1 MLEYISREV
10 LNMAS
15 SEAQKRAAKKYYQ
28 AHTKELQEKKKE
40 RVLKLSV
47 SFNAE
52 TESHYIE
59 VFRSIP
65 NKAEF
70 FRKCLDDYEKEQRR

>member
-1 MLEYISREV
+1 MLEYSSREV
-10 LNMAS
+10 LNMAIT
-15 SEAQKRAAKKYYQ
+15 SEERLEYIKNWQKEN
-28 AHTKELQEKKKE
+28 KEKIKE
-40 RVLKLSV
+40 RRMKLSV
-47 SFNAE
+47 SFNSE

-65 NKAEF
+65 NKADF

>member
-1 MLEYISREV
+1 MLEYSSREV
-10 LNMAS
+10 LNMVITS
-15 SEAQKRAAKKYYQ
+15 
-28 AHTKELQEKKKE
+28 KE
-40 RVLKLSV
+40 RLEYIKNWQKENKDKIKERRMKISA
-47 SFNAE
+47 SFNAK

>member
-1 MLEYISREV
+1 MLEYSSREV
-10 LNMAS
+10 LNMAIT
-15 SEAQKRAAKKYYQ
+15 SEERLEYIKNWQKENKDKI
-28 AHTKELQEKKKE
+28 KE
-40 RVLKLSV
+40 RRMKLSV

-59 VFRSIP
+59 VFKSIP

>member
-1 MLEYISREV
+1 MAITSEERLEYIK
-10 LNMAS
+10 NW
-15 SEAQKRAAKKYYQ
+15 QKENKDKI
-28 AHTKELQEKKKE
+28 KE
-40 RVLKLSV
+40 RRMKLSV

-59 VFRSIP
+59 VFKSIP

>member
-1 MLEYISREV
+1 MAVTSEERLEYIK
-10 LNMAS
+10 NW
-15 SEAQKRAAKKYYQ
+15 QKENKDKI
-28 AHTKELQEKKKE
+28 KE
-40 RVLKLSV
+40 RRMKLSV

>member
-1 MLEYISREV
+1 MAITSEERLEYIK
-10 LNMAS
+10 NW
-15 SEAQKRAAKKYYQ
+15 QKENKDKI
-28 AHTKELQEKKKE
+28 KE
-40 RVLKLSV
+40 RRMKLSV

-59 VFRSIP
+59 VFREIP

-70 FRKCLDDYEKEQRR
+70 FRKCLDDYEKEQRRW

>member
-1 MLEYISREV
+1 MLEYSSREEP
-10 LNMAS
+10 NMALT
-15 SEAQKRAAKKYYQ
+15 EAQKRATKKYYQ
-28 AHTKELQEKKKE
+28 THAKELQEKKKE
-40 RVLKLSV
+40 RSLQLSV

-65 NKAEF
+65 NKADF
-70 FRKCLDDYEKEQRR
+70 FRKCLDDYEEEQRR

>member
-1 MLEYISREV
+1 MAITSEERLEYIK
-10 LNMAS
+10 NW
-15 SEAQKRAAKKYYQ
+15 QKENKDKI
-28 AHTKELQEKKKE
+28 KE
-40 RVLKLSV
+40 RRVKLSA

-59 VFRSIP
+59 VFRAIP

>member
-1 MLEYISREV
+1 MAITSEERLEYIK
-10 LNMAS
+10 NW
-15 SEAQKRAAKKYYQ
+15 QKENKDKI
-28 AHTKELQEKKKE
+28 KE
-40 RVLKLSV
+40 RRVKFSV

-59 VFRSIP
+59 VFRAIP

>member
-10 LNMAS
+10 LNMAVT
-15 SEAQKRAAKKYYQ
+15 SEERLEYIKNWQKENKDKI
-28 AHTKELQEKKKE
+28 KE
-40 RVLKLSV
+40 RRMKLSV

-59 VFRSIP
+59 VFRAIP

>member
-1 MLEYISREV
+1 MLEYSSREV
-10 LNMAS
+10 LNMVQT
-15 SEAQKRAAKKYYQ
+15 EAQKRAIKKYQQ
-28 AHTKELQEKKKE
+28 AHAKELQEKKKE
-40 RVLKLSV
+40 RSLKLSV

-65 NKAEF
+65 NKAEY
-70 FRKCLDDYEKEQRR
+70 FRKCLDDYEKEQGR

>member
-1 MLEYISREV
+1 MIEYISREV
-10 LNMAS
+10 LNMAKTS
-15 SEAQKRAAKKYYQ
+15 NERLEYIKNWQKENKDKI
-28 AHTKELQEKKKE
+28 KE
-40 RVLKLSV
+40 RRMKLSV

-65 NKAEF
+65 NKAEY
-70 FRKCLDDYEKEQRR
+70 FRKCLDDYEKEQGR

>member
-1 MLEYISREV
+1 MVITSKERLEYIK
-10 LNMAS
+10 NW
-15 SEAQKRAAKKYYQ
+15 QKENKDKI
-28 AHTKELQEKKKE
+28 KE
-40 RVLKLSV
+40 RRMKISA
-47 SFNAE
+47 SFNAK

>member
-1 MLEYISREV
+1 MLEYSSREV
-10 LNMAS
+10 LNMAIT
-15 SEAQKRAAKKYYQ
+15 SEERLEYIKNWQKENKDKI
-28 AHTKELQEKKKE
+28 KE
-40 RVLKLSV
+40 RRMKLSV

>member
-1 MLEYISREV
+1 MLKYISREV
-10 LNMAS
+10 LNMAIT
-15 SEAQKRAAKKYYQ
+15 SEERLEYIKNWQKENKDKI
-28 AHTKELQEKKKE
+28 KE
-40 RVLKLSV
+40 RRMKLSV

>member
-1 MLEYISREV
+1 MAKTSNERLEYIK
-10 LNMAS
+10 NW
-15 SEAQKRAAKKYYQ
+15 QKENKDKI
-28 AHTKELQEKKKE
+28 KE
-40 RVLKLSV
+40 RRMKLSV

-65 NKAEF
+65 NKAEY
-70 FRKCLDDYEKEQRR
+70 FRKCLDDYEKEQGR

>member
-1 MLEYISREV
+1 MAVTSEKRLEYIK
-10 LNMAS
+10 NW
-15 SEAQKRAAKKYYQ
+15 QKENKDKI
-28 AHTKELQEKKKE
+28 KE
-40 RVLKLSV
+40 RRMKLSV

-59 VFRSIP
+59 VFRAIP

>member
-1 MLEYISREV
+1 MAVTSKERLEYIK
-10 LNMAS
+10 NW
-15 SEAQKRAAKKYYQ
+15 QKENKDKI
-28 AHTKELQEKKKE
+28 KE
-40 RVLKLSV
+40 RRMKLSV

-59 VFRSIP
+59 VFRAIP

>member
-1 MLEYISREV
+1 MLEYSSREV
-10 LNMAS
+10 LNMAIT
-15 SEAQKRAAKKYYQ
+15 SEERLEYIKNWQKENKDKI
-28 AHTKELQEKKKE
+28 KE
-40 RVLKLSV
+40 RRMKLSV

-59 VFRSIP
+59 VFRAIP

>member
-1 MLEYISREV
+1 MLEYISRDV
-10 LNMAS
+10 INMAIT
-15 SEAQKRAAKKYYQ
+15 SEERLEYIKNWQKENKDKI
-28 AHTKELQEKKKE
+28 KE
-40 RVLKLSV
+40 RRMKLSV

>member
-1 MLEYISREV
+1 MAITSEKRLEYIK
-10 LNMAS
+10 NW
-15 SEAQKRAAKKYYQ
+15 QKENKDKI
-28 AHTKELQEKKKE
+28 KE
-40 RVLKLSV
+40 RRMKLSV

-59 VFRSIP
+59 IFRSIP

>member
-1 MLEYISREV
+1 MLEYSSREV
-10 LNMAS
+10 LNMAVT
-15 SEAQKRAAKKYYQ
+15 SEKRLEYIKNWQKENKDKI
-28 AHTKELQEKKKE
+28 KE
-40 RVLKLSV
+40 RRMKLSV

-59 VFRSIP
+59 VFRAIP

>member
-1 MLEYISREV
+1 MLEYSSREV
-10 LNMAS
+10 LNMAIT
-15 SEAQKRAAKKYYQ
+15 SEERLEYIKNWQKEN
-28 AHTKELQEKKKE
+28 KEKIKE
-40 RVLKLSV
+40 RRMKLSV

-65 NKAEF
+65 NKAEY
-70 FRKCLDDYEKEQRR
+70 FRKCLDDYEKEQGR

>member
-1 MLEYISREV
+1 MAITSEERLEYIK
-10 LNMAS
+10 NW
-15 SEAQKRAAKKYYQ
+15 QKENKVKI
-28 AHTKELQEKKKE
+28 KE
-40 RVLKLSV
+40 RRMKLSV

-59 VFRSIP
+59 IFRAIP

>member
-1 MLEYISREV
+1 MIEYSSREV
-10 LNMAS
+10 LNMAITS
-15 SEAQKRAAKKYYQ
+15 NERLEYIKNWQKENKDKI
-28 AHTKELQEKKKE
+28 KE
-40 RVLKLSV
+40 RRMKLSV

-65 NKAEF
+65 NKAEY
-70 FRKCLDDYEKEQRR
+70 FRKCLDDYEKEQGR

>member
-1 MLEYISREV
+1 MLEYSSREV
-10 LNMAS
+10 LNMAITS
-15 SEAQKRAAKKYYQ
+15 NERLEYIKNWQKENKDKI
-28 AHTKELQEKKKE
+28 KE
-40 RVLKLSV
+40 RRMKLSV

-65 NKAEF
+65 NKAEY
-70 FRKCLDDYEKEQRR
+70 FRKCLDDYEKEQGR

>member
-1 MLEYISREV
+1 MAITSEERLEYIK
-10 LNMAS
+10 NW
-15 SEAQKRAAKKYYQ
+15 QKENKDKI
-28 AHTKELQEKKKE
+28 KE
-40 RVLKLSV
+40 RRMKLSV

-52 TESHYIE
+52 TESNYIE

-70 FRKCLDDYEKEQRR
+70 FRKCLDDYEKEQRRWQKISKRL

>member
-1 MLEYISREV
+1 MLEYSSREV
-10 LNMAS
+10 LNMAKTS
-15 SEAQKRAAKKYYQ
+15 NERLEYIKNWQKENKDKI
-28 AHTKELQEKKKE
+28 KE
-40 RVLKLSV
+40 RRMKLSV

-65 NKAEF
+65 NKAEY
-70 FRKCLDDYEKEQRR
+70 FRKCLDDYEKEQGR

>member
-1 MLEYISREV
+1 MAITSEERLEYIK
-10 LNMAS
+10 NW
-15 SEAQKRAAKKYYQ
+15 QKENKDKI
-28 AHTKELQEKKKE
+28 KE
-40 RVLKLSV
+40 RRMKLSV

-59 VFRSIP
+59 AFRAIP

>member
-1 MLEYISREV
+1 MLEYSSREV
-10 LNMAS
+10 LNMAIT
-15 SEAQKRAAKKYYQ
+15 SEERLEYIKNWQKENKDKI
-28 AHTKELQEKKKE
+28 KE
-40 RVLKLSV
+40 RRMKLSV
-47 SFNAE
+47 SFNAK
-52 TESHYIE
+52 TESNYIE

>member
-1 MLEYISREV
+1 MTITSKERLEYIK
-10 LNMAS
+10 NW
-15 SEAQKRAAKKYYQ
+15 QKENKDKI
-28 AHTKELQEKKKE
+28 KE
-40 RVLKLSV
+40 RRMKFSA

-59 VFRSIP
+59 VFRAIP

>member
-1 MLEYISREV
+1 MLEYSSREV
-10 LNMAS
+10 LNMAVT
-15 SEAQKRAAKKYYQ
+15 SEERLEYIKNWQKENKDKI
-28 AHTKELQEKKKE
+28 KE
-40 RVLKLSV
+40 RRMKLSV

-59 VFRSIP
+59 VFRAIP

>member
-10 LNMAS
+10 LNMAIT
-15 SEAQKRAAKKYYQ
+15 SEERLEYIKNWQKENKDKI
-28 AHTKELQEKKKE
+28 KE
-40 RVLKLSV
+40 RRMKLSV

>member
-10 LNMAS
+10 LNMAVTS
-15 SEAQKRAAKKYYQ
+15 
-28 AHTKELQEKKKE
+28 KE
-40 RVLKLSV
+40 RLEYIKNWQKENKDKIKERRMKLSV

-59 VFRSIP
+59 VFRAIP

>member
-1 MLEYISREV
+1 MLEYSSREV
-10 LNMAS
+10 LNMAIT
-15 SEAQKRAAKKYYQ
+15 SEERLEYIKNWQKENKDKI
-28 AHTKELQEKKKE
+28 KE
-40 RVLKLSV
+40 RRMKISV

-59 VFRSIP
+59 VFRAIP

>member
-1 MLEYISREV
+1 MAITSNERLEYIK
-10 LNMAS
+10 NW
-15 SEAQKRAAKKYYQ
+15 QKENKDKI
-28 AHTKELQEKKKE
+28 KE
-40 RVLKLSV
+40 RRMKLSV

-65 NKAEF
+65 NKAEY
-70 FRKCLDDYEKEQRR
+70 FRKCLDDYEKEQGR

>member
-1 MLEYISREV
+1 MAVTSEERLEYIK
-10 LNMAS
+10 NW
-15 SEAQKRAAKKYYQ
+15 QKENKDKI
-28 AHTKELQEKKKE
+28 KE
-40 RVLKLSV
+40 RRMKLSV

-59 VFRSIP
+59 VFRAIP

>member
-10 LNMAS
+10 LNMAIT
-15 SEAQKRAAKKYYQ
+15 SEERLEYIKNWQKENKDKI
-28 AHTKELQEKKKE
+28 KE
-40 RVLKLSV
+40 RRMKLSV

-52 TESHYIE
+52 TENHYIE

>member
-1 MLEYISREV
+1 MAITSEKRLEYIK
-10 LNMAS
+10 NW
-15 SEAQKRAAKKYYQ
+15 QKENKDKI
-28 AHTKELQEKKKE
+28 KE
-40 RVLKLSV
+40 RRMKLSV

-65 NKAEF
+65 NKAEY
-70 FRKCLDDYEKEQRR
+70 FRKCLDDYEKEQGR